1 MDGRMPGKPSIDGRR
16 APDIAT
22 GEIAMS
28 TALRIAHG
36 SFGRVALL
44 DMDWSLVRHAHP
56 HCHVLLKV
64 EGADTQFVVG
74 DTVYPLTNDTAVL
87 VNGWQPHSYVHD
99 PDKPRTIIL
108 ALYIEPEWLMAF
120 RPGWAA
126 SGAPG
131 FFGHPSGDVSP
142 RIRHLAMDLAA
153 DMMARPQ
160 ARAAH
165 EAALSDL
172 MIAVIERFTPW
183 RSFPASIRETNAR
196 VGDWRIRRIAAAMR
210 AETRPGAGLDTFAK
224 EAGLSRAHFFRLF
237 ESTVGVPPKVYLN
250 VVRMEQAVNAVLN
263 QSENVSDISHQLGFA
278 EPAHFTRF
286 FRNHSGVSPREF
298 RNVSRLAS

>member
-1 MDGRMPGKPSIDGRR
+1 
-16 APDIAT
+16 
-22 GEIAMS
+22 MS

-36 SFGRVALL
+36 AFGRVALL

-74 DTVYPLTNDTAVL
+74 DTVYPLTNQTAVL

-99 PDKPRTIIL
+99 PERPRTVIL

-131 FFGHPSGDVSP
+131 FFSHPSGDVSP
-142 RIRHLAMDLAA
+142 RIRGLTMNLAA
-153 DMMARPQ
+153 DMMARPE
-160 ARAAH
+160 ARGAH

-183 RSFPASIRETNAR
+183 RSFSASIREMNIAS
-196 VGDWRIRRIAAAMR
+196 GDWRIRKIAASMR
-210 AETRPGAGLDTFAK
+210 AETRRDVALDTFAK
-224 EAGLSRAHFFRLF
+224 EAGLSRSHFFRLF
-237 ESTVGVPPKVYLN
+237 ESSIGVPPKVYLN
-250 VVRMEQAVNAVLN
+250 VVRMEQAVDAVLN
-263 QSENVSDISHQLGFA
+263 QSASVCDISKQLGFA

-298 RNVSRLAS
+298 RNISRLAS

>member
-1 MDGRMPGKPSIDGRR
+1 
-16 APDIAT
+16 
-22 GEIAMS
+22 MS

-36 SFGRVALL
+36 AFGRVALL

-74 DTVYPLTNDTAVL
+74 DKVYPLTNEAAIL
-87 VNGWQPHSYVHD
+87 VSGWQPHSYVHH
-99 PDKPRTIIL
+99 PERPRTVIL
-108 ALYIEPEWLMAF
+108 ALYIEPEWLTAF

-131 FFGHPSGDVSP
+131 FFSHPSGGVSP
-142 RIRHLAMDLAA
+142 RIRGLAMNLAA
-153 DMMARPQ
+153 DMMARPE
-160 ARAAH
+160 ARTDH
-165 EAALSDL
+165 ETLLSEL

-183 RSFPASIRETNAR
+183 RNFPASIRELSAR
-196 VGDWRIRRIAAAMR
+196 SGDWRIRKVAASMR
-210 AETRPGAGLDTFAK
+210 SETRRGTALDTFAR

-237 ESTVGVPPKVYLN
+237 EASIGVPPKVYLN
-250 VVRMEQAVNAVLN
+250 VVRMEKAVDAVLN
-263 QSENVSDISHQLGFA
+263 QSASLCDISNKLGFA

-286 FRNHSGVSPREF
+286 FRNHVGVSPREF
-298 RNVSRLAS
+298 RTVSRLAS

>member
-1 MDGRMPGKPSIDGRR
+1 
-16 APDIAT
+16 
-22 GEIAMS
+22 MS
-28 TALRIAHG
+28 TALRIVHG
-36 SFGRVALL
+36 AFGRVALL
-44 DMDWSLVRHAHP
+44 DMDRPLVRHAHP

-64 EGADTQFVVG
+64 EGADTAFVVG
-74 DTVYPLTNDTAVL
+74 DTVYALSDDTAVL

-99 PDKPRTIIL
+99 PDKPRTVIL

-131 FFGHPSGDVSP
+131 FFSHPSGGVSA
-142 RIRHLAMDLAA
+142 RIRRLAMDLAA

-160 ARAAH
+160 ERSAH
-165 EAALSDL
+165 EAALSEL

-196 VGDWRIRRIAAAMR
+196 LGDWRIRRVAASMR
-210 AETRPGAGLDTFAK
+210 AATRSDAGLDAYAR

-250 VVRMEQAVNAVLN
+250 VVRMEQAVGAVLT
-263 QSENVSDISHQLGFA
+263 QSASVCDISRQLGFA

-286 FRNHSGVSPREF
+286 FRNHAGVSPSEF
-298 RNVSRLAS
+298 RSVSRLAN

>member
-1 MDGRMPGKPSIDGRR
+1 
-16 APDIAT
+16 
-22 GEIAMS
+22 MS

-36 SFGRVALL
+36 AFGRVALL

-74 DTVYPLTNDTAVL
+74 DTVYPLTNQTAVL
-87 VNGWQPHSYVHD
+87 VNGWQPHSYVHE
-99 PDKPRTIIL
+99 PERPRTVIL

-131 FFGHPSGDVSP
+131 FFSHPSGDVSP
-142 RIRHLAMDLAA
+142 RIRGLTMNLTA
-153 DMMARPQ
+153 DMMARPE
-160 ARAAH
+160 ARGAH

-183 RSFPASIRETNAR
+183 RSFSASIREMNIAS
-196 VGDWRIRRIAAAMR
+196 GDWRIRKIAASMR
-210 AETRPGAGLDTFAK
+210 AETRRGVALDTLAK
-224 EAGLSRAHFFRLF
+224 EAGLSRSHFFRLF
-237 ESTVGVPPKVYLN
+237 ESSIGVPPKVYLN
-250 VVRMEQAVNAVLN
+250 VVRMEQAVDAVLN
-263 QSENVSDISHQLGFA
+263 QSASVRDISNQLGFA

-286 FRNHSGVSPREF
+286 FRNHAGVSPSEF
-298 RNVSRLAS
+298 RNVSRLAI

>member
-1 MDGRMPGKPSIDGRR
+1 MRARLEPG
-16 APDIAT
+16 
-22 GEIAMS
+22 EWVMS

-36 SFGRVALL
+36 AFGRVALL

-74 DTVYPLTNDTAVL
+74 DKVYPLTNETAVL

-99 PDKPRTIIL
+99 PERPRTIIL

-131 FFGHPSGDVSP
+131 FFNHPSGDVSP
-142 RIRHLAMDLAA
+142 RIRVLAMNLAA
-153 DMMARPQ
+153 DMMARPD
-160 ARAAH
+160 ARTEH
-165 EAALSDL
+165 ESLLSDL

-183 RSFPASIRETNAR
+183 RRFPASIREMNIAS
-196 VGDWRIRRIAAAMR
+196 GDWRIRKIAASMR
-210 AETRPGAGLDTFAK
+210 AETRRGVALDTLAK
-224 EAGLSRAHFFRLF
+224 EAGLSRSHFFRLF
-237 ESTVGVPPKVYLN
+237 ESSIGVPPKVYLN

-263 QSENVSDISHQLGFA
+263 QSSSVQDISHQLGFA

-286 FRNHSGVSPREF
+286 FRNHAGVSPREF

>member
-1 MDGRMPGKPSIDGRR
+1 
-16 APDIAT
+16 
-22 GEIAMS
+22 MS

-36 SFGRVALL
+36 AFGRLALL

-74 DTVYPLTNDTAVL
+74 DKVYPLTNETAVL

-99 PDKPRTIIL
+99 PERPRTVIL

-131 FFGHPSGDVSP
+131 FFSHPSGDVSP
-142 RIRHLAMDLAA
+142 RIRGLAMNLAA
-153 DMMARPQ
+153 DMMTRPEARV
-160 ARAAH
+160 AH
-165 EAALSDL
+165 ETALSDL

-183 RSFPASIRETNAR
+183 RSFPASIREMNAR
-196 VGDWRIRRIAAAMR
+196 SGDWRIRRVVTSMRSDAARDAD
-210 AETRPGAGLDTFAK
+210 LDTFAK
-224 EAGLSRAHFFRLF
+224 EAGLSRSHFFRLF
-237 ESTVGVPPKVYLN
+237 ESSTGVPPKVYLN
-250 VVRMEQAVNAVLN
+250 VMRMEQAVDAVMN
-263 QSENVSDISHQLGFA
+263 QSAGVGEISSQLGFA

-286 FRNHSGVSPREF
+286 FRNHAGVSPREF
-298 RNVSRLAS
+298 RNVARLAS

>member
-1 MDGRMPGKPSIDGRR
+1 
-16 APDIAT
+16 
-22 GEIAMS
+22 MS

-36 SFGRVALL
+36 AFGRVALL

-74 DTVYPLTNDTAVL
+74 DTVYPLTDDAAVL

-99 PDKPRTIIL
+99 PERPRTVIL
-108 ALYIEPEWLMAF
+108 ALYIEPDWLMAF

-131 FFGHPSGDVSP
+131 FFSHPSGDVSP
-142 RIRHLAMDLAA
+142 HIRGLAMNLAA
-153 DMMARPQ
+153 DMMVHPDART
-160 ARAAH
+160 AH
-165 EAALSDL
+165 EALLSDL

-183 RSFPASIRETNAR
+183 RSFSASIREMSAR
-196 VGDWRIRRIAAAMR
+196 PSDWRIRKAAASMR
-210 AETRPGAGLDTFAK
+210 SETARGGPLESFAR

-237 ESTVGVPPKVYLN
+237 EASVGVPPKVYLN
-250 VVRMEQAVNAVLN
+250 VVRIEKAVDAVLN
-263 QSENVSDISHQLGFA
+263 QSASVSDISHQLGFA

-286 FRNHSGVSPREF
+286 FRNHIGVSPREF
-298 RNVSRLAS
+298 RKVSRLAS